1 MWKEKMRKKPK
12 LNIVGRD
19 DDPASSPP
27 PPFGKAGMKLWDA
40 IMSENKLSETRDL
53 ETLAQICAARRYA
66 EQCAAQIARDGPVIK
81 TKNGPGGSPAP
92 PCVSAERSSV
102 RSLYRLK
109 GELTGR
115 VGRPTPGFGVS
126 YKYFKGSS

>member
-53 ETLAQICAARRYA
+53 ETLAQICAAADRA

-81 TKNGPGGSPAP
+81 TKNGPKDHPLLRASP
-92 PCVSAERSSV
+92 ERSSCEV
-102 RSLYRLK
+102 FTGSKANSL
-109 GELTGR
+109 GELAGPLR
-115 VGRPTPGFGVS
+115 AS
-126 YKYFKGSS
+126 E

>member
-27 PPFGKAGMKLWDA
+27 PPFGKAEMRLWDA

-53 ETLAQICAARRYA
+53 ETLAQICAARRSRRA
-66 EQCAAQIARDGPVIK
+66 MRCTDRAR
-81 TKNGPGGSPAP
+81 
-92 PCVSAERSSV
+92 RSCDQN
-102 RSLYRLK
+102 
-109 GELTGR
+109 EE
-115 VGRPTPGFGVS
+115 
-126 YKYFKGSS
+126 